1 MAPIEAVTIQPVGP
15 DAAAE
20 GLALT
25 VEVNWNQTAED
36 WAFFISYGT
45 VFGARDAAGRLVAT
59 AAILAYSARFA
70 WISLVIVA
78 RSQRGGGL
86 GTQMLKE
93 CLATLRSRGL
103 IGVLDA
109 TTAGAKM
116 YAPLGFQPLFR
127 LNRWEG
133 SGGRPPARWEQVRPV
148 AASSVGRIAA
158 LDAASFGASRE
169 KLLADYWSR
178 AGTRGFALEGAS
190 GFVLVRR
197 GRVASHVGPVVA
209 PDERDAL
216 ALIEAAVAATPGAI
230 FLDVPD
236 AWAGIAAWLDAHH
249 FTVQR
254 PFVRMALGRDTP
266 HGDPERLF
274 ASAGPE
280 YG

>member
-1 MAPIEAVTIQPVGP
+1 MALIEAVTIQPVGP

-25 VEVNWNQTAED
+25 VEANWNQTAED

-59 AAILAYSARFA
+59 AAVLAYSARFA

-103 IGVLDA
+103 TGMLDA
-109 TTAGAKM
+109 TMAATKM
-116 YAPLGFQPLFR
+116 YARLGFQPLFR
-127 LNRWEG
+127 LSRWEG
-133 SGGRPPARWEQVRPV
+133 VGGRPSAHREHVRPL
-148 AASSVGRIAA
+148 AASSIDGIAA
-158 LDAASFGASRE
+158 LDAASLGVSRE

-178 AGTRGFALEGAS
+178 AGTRAFALEGAS
-190 GFVLVRR
+190 GFALVRR
-197 GRVASHVGPVVA
+197 GRVAAHVGPVVA

-216 ALIEAAVAATPGAI
+216 ALIETAVAATSGAI

-254 PFVRMALGRDTP
+254 PFVRMTLGPDIP
-266 HGDPERLF
+266 HSDPGRLF
-274 ASAGPE
+274 ATAGPE